1 MGGSL
6 PRPRRGPRAWRCARE
21 LPPVALVR
29 YTNSCTL
36 TERNQRPA
44 RGRCQGFDDG
54 DDVRYTNNMSA
65 PEPPRAVAH
74 PSDYVQ
80 SLERGLA
87 VLCVFSRDEPE
98 LTLSDVARRTD
109 LTRATARRLLRP
121 LQTLGYITS
130 DGRLFRLTPSV
141 LDIGYAYVSS
151 LALSDLALPTMER
164 LSEQVHESCS
174 AAVLD
179 GPDIIYV
186 ARVPTK
192 RIMTIALALG
202 SRLPAVATSMGR
214 VLLAGLSDD
223 ERRDLLS
230 RLALVAH
237 TDNTIVDRGRLET
250 VLQDVRGQGW
260 CLVDQEL
267 EIGLRSVAAPLH
279 DSAGIVIA
287 AMNIST
293 QANRVS
299 PVSYTHL

>member
-1 MGGSL
+1 
-6 PRPRRGPRAWRCARE
+6 
-21 LPPVALVR
+21 
-29 YTNSCTL
+29 
-36 TERNQRPA
+36 
-44 RGRCQGFDDG
+44 
-54 DDVRYTNNMSA
+54 MSA
-65 PEPPRAVAH
+65 EATHGAAH

-109 LTRATARRLLRP
+109 LTRATARRLLRT

-130 DGRLFRLTPSV
+130 DGRLFRLTPRV

-299 PVSYTHL
+299 LKTMREEFVPRLVDAAREIDERLSKR